1 MEKKISVIIPCHNV
15 EKYAERC
22 FASLEAQTIGL
33 DVLELI
39 LVDDASTDGTREL
52 LYQFQRKHAESVKV
66 IALEENVRQGG
77 ARNRGLAIAS
87 APYIG
92 FVDSDDWIEP
102 DMYEKMYEKAITY
115 DCDIVF
121 CRNVRDDGSG
131 SEKMGRTGK
140 EDCLFQ
146 IDADEQ
152 REEFIAS
159 CILGVGVWDKIYK
172 KELIIDNDIHFLE
185 KMAYE
190 DIHWGAMFY
199 LYAKRVYILE
209 DKLYH
214 YYINTQSTVLHRNQK
229 YHFDFFRV
237 NLNKMEEYEVRGAWL
252 HYTEG
257 VEYDFL
263 LTYYIAGIKL
273 LAHRFDEVPYDVF
286 YEMQNTV
293 QTLIPNYRE
302 NKYVQRDAKEIYKL
316 LFGLIDQKVEQK
328 EIDQML
334 AIVRETML

>member
-1 MEKKISVIIPCHNV
+1 MEKRISVIIPCHNV
-15 EKYAERC
+15 EAYVERC
-22 FASLEAQTIGL
+22 FCSLEEQTIGL
-33 DVLELI
+33 DALEII

-52 LYQFQRKHAESVKV
+52 LYCFAEKHADSVKV
-66 IALEENVRQGG
+66 IPLDENVRQGG
-77 ARNRGLAIAS
+77 ARNRGLEIAS

-92 FVDSDDWIEP
+92 FIDSDDWIEP
-102 DMYEKMYEKAITY
+102 DMYEKMYEKAATY

-121 CRNVRDDGSG
+121 CRNVRDDGTG
-131 SEKMGRTGK
+131 RDVVGRTEK

-146 IDADEQ
+146 IDTVEQ
-152 REEFIAS
+152 REGFLAS
-159 CILGVGVWDKIYK
+159 NIIGVGVWDKIYK
-172 KELIIDNDIHFLE
+172 REIIFDNHIRFLE

-190 DIHWGAMFY
+190 DIHWGALFY

-209 DKLYH
+209 EKLYH
-214 YYINTQSTVLHRNQK
+214 YYINTQSTVLNRNQK

-237 NLNKMEEYEVRGAWL
+237 NLKKMEEYERRGAWAR
-252 HYTEG
+252 YKEG

-293 QTLIPNYRE
+293 QLLVPNYKV
-302 NKYVQRDAKEIYKL
+302 NKYVQREVREIYIL
-316 LFGLIDQKVEQK
+316 LFGLIEQSLERK
-328 EIDQML
+328 KIDQML
-334 AIVRETML
+334 ATVREIHL